1 MKRWSIHSWP
11 LLLVA
16 ACHAGGAG
24 DPALHESGG
33 AGGAA
38 PSAPGPLAADCT
50 QAQLGKPVLR
60 LLNRAQFTRTID
72 DIFPEVKSA
81 WQNTLPADP
90 VSTMGFDNDG
100 STVVGPQLAQAL
112 LDTASSVASTL
123 GATAL
128 PSILPCSAAAADR
141 ACADQFLTR
150 YGRRLFR
157 RALSEAERTRYLSFF
172 DAALPRSDFKTALK
186 WLTVGLIQSP
196 NAVYRSEIGSLEGGG
211 RKLDAREV
219 VTELSY
225 TFAGS
230 TPSDALLAQAEGGT
244 PLDAPA
250 LAKALVATDS
260 GKAALQ
266 HFFESYLDYAR
277 VASIE
282 RANVP
287 QFSSVRS
294 DMIQETRSF
303 IDQIVIQNRGGL
315 KELLT
320 AGTTNPSSALAT
332 YYGFPSPAADGA
344 SVTRAA
350 GRGIGLL
357 AQGSVM
363 ASRAQPNGSSPTKRG
378 LLVFSRLL
386 CNSVPSPPANVPSI
400 PSPAPGVV
408 TTRQRY
414 EEQHAKNQ
422 PCSTCHTLFDPIGFG
437 FEHFDEGGRYRETEN
452 GLAIDTTSNVPGK
465 DRQPLFQFQ
474 DQESLARGLA
484 EQDVVYG
491 CFAAYLATY
500 AFGTADS
507 CLGASRVSELRAG
520 TLGIAD
526 YYAALAA
533 EPHFT
538 RRASQ

>member
-1 MKRWSIHSWP
+1 MKRDCLLSWP
-11 LLLVA
+11 LLLVV
-16 ACHAGGAG
+16 ACHAGGDAG
-24 DPALHESGG
+24 EPALHASGG
-33 AGGAA
+33 AGG
-38 PSAPGPLAADCT
+38 STPGPLTLDCT
-50 QAQLGKPVLR
+50 RPELGKPVLR
-60 LLNRAQFTRTID
+60 LLNRAQLTRTID
-72 DIFPEVKSA
+72 DIFPELNHA
-81 WQNTLPADP
+81 WHDTLPADP
-90 VSTMGFDNDG
+90 VSAMGFDNDG
-100 STVVGPQLAQAL
+100 ATVVGPQLAQAL

-123 GATAL
+123 VTTAL
-128 PSILPCSAAAADR
+128 QSILPCSVTAPDR

-150 YGRRLFR
+150 YGRRLLR
-157 RALSEAERTRYLSFF
+157 RAVSEAERARYLSFF
-172 DAALPRSDFKTALK
+172 DAALAQSDFKTALK

-196 NAVYRSEIGSLEGGG
+196 NAVYRSEIGRPDGGA

-219 VTELSY
+219 ASELAY
-225 TFAGS
+225 TFAGT
-230 TPSDALLAQAEGGT
+230 TPSDALLAQAESTT
-244 PLDAPA
+244 PLDASAWANA
-250 LAKALVATDS
+250 LLATDS
-260 GKAALQ
+260 GKLALQ

-287 QFSSVRS
+287 QFANVRA

-303 IDQIVIQNRGGL
+303 IDQVVIQNRGGL

-320 AGTTNPSSALAT
+320 ADTTNPSSALAA
-332 YYGFPSPAADGA
+332 YYGFPSPASDHAA
-344 SVTRAA
+344 VTRAA
-350 GRGIGLL
+350 GRGIGVL
-357 AQGSVM
+357 AQGSVL

-378 LLVFSRLL
+378 LWVFSRLL

-400 PSPAPGVV
+400 PTPAPGVV

-414 EEQHAKNQ
+414 EDQHAKHQ

-452 GLAIDTTSNVPGK
+452 GLTIDTRSNVPGT

-507 CLGASRVSELRAG
+507 CLGASRISELRAG